1 MSNDI
6 DHLRKNIL
14 DISLIITACLGAVAY
29 LISLTRLMNNDLS
42 VTYFL
47 EFMVMLSLGTVAIF
61 RKKLS
66 TIFKAS
72 VFLLLV
78 FFFSMYDAFFYGVF
92 SAARIYI
99 VLIPFFSFLY
109 FSFSRVI
116 IFHSIVLIGFIA
128 IGYMH
133 YSGIQ
138 SLPKEYH
145 PNDYVLKFYPWIIN
159 AIHIT
164 IVAFIILL
172 IMRKMLG
179 RYENLLHEL
188 KQYKDHLERL
198 VSKRTEELETTN
210 EELKSANE
218 ELFEQR
224 EELQDTLES
233 LKGAQNQL
241 VQSEKMASLGI
252 LTAGVAHE
260 INNPVNFI
268 YSGTNAVE
276 DYIKERFPD
285 HMPHLNPYFDA
296 INTGVDRTV
305 NIVKSLGRYTRSE
318 ELPWNNFDLHEVL
331 DDCLTMLYNKYKN
344 RIKIHRKYSEQDL
357 TILGNEGQIH
367 QVFLNIL
374 VNAIDAC
381 FNEGNINIH
390 TRKTTGEIEIRI
402 KDDGEGI
409 KPGDLKHIF
418 DPFFTTKDPGKGTG
432 LGLSISQKIVN
443 DHGGNIECESQ
454 LQNGTA
460 FLIRLPLDHKAE

>member
-1 MSNDI
+1 MDNNNI
-6 DHLRKNIL
+6 DQLRRNIL
-14 DISLIITACLGAVAY
+14 DISLIITASLGSVAY
-29 LISLTRLMNNDLS
+29 LISLTRLMNNDVS
-42 VTYFL
+42 ITYFL
-47 EFMVMLSLGTVAIF
+47 EFLVILTLITVTIF

-72 VFLLLV
+72 VLLLLI

-116 IFHSIVLIGFIA
+116 IFHTIALLGFLA

-133 YSGIQ
+133 YSGMQ
-138 SLPKEYH
+138 SLPDDYH
-145 PNDYVLKFYPWIIN
+145 PDEYVLKIYPWIIN

-164 IVAFIILL
+164 IVAFIILF

-179 RYENLLHEL
+179 RYENLLSEL
-188 KQYKDHLERL
+188 QEYKNHLERL

-218 ELFEQR
+218 ELHEQR

-276 DYIKERFPD
+276 DYIKEKFPS
-285 HMPHLNPYFDA
+285 HLPHLNPYFEA

-331 DDCLTMLYNKYKN
+331 DDCLTMLYNQYKN
-344 RIKIHRKYSEQDL
+344 RIKIHRKYSDQDL
-357 TILGNEGQIH
+357 TMLGNEGQIH
-367 QVFLNIL
+367 QVVLNL
-374 VNAIDAC
+374 LANAIQAC
-381 FNEGNINIH
+381 SDTGNITICTQKNAEH
-390 TRKTTGEIEIRI
+390 IEVSIQ
-402 KDDGEGI
+402 DDGEGI

-432 LGLSISQKIVN
+432 LGLSISQKIIHE
-443 DHGGNIECESQ
+443 HGGTLECKSEINQ
-454 LQNGTA
+454 GTV
-460 FLIRLPLDHKAE
+460 FIIKFPLY